1 MPTSF
6 VQNWQVD
13 RSELATQIR
22 PTKHLDIAVSAA
34 RLASQAGCSALAGRC
49 RCAPWGSRTWPTS
62 KNRHLASTDTTFRSQ
77 TLGCRLAVILYLIS
91 PGGSRPPPPPP
102 IPPRW
107 GAPRGVRRAAAPS
120 HWEGTGMGGGDP
132 HWKLKEKRFHSE
144 AHNRGL
150 DINRGCMARREGPI
164 RGPGLFPDTVLGP
177 TPDPWMLMDTNL

>member
-77 TLGCRLAVILYLIS
+77 TLGCRMGVILYLIS
-91 PGGSRPPPPPP
+91 PGGTRPPPPPP
-102 IPPRW
+102 NTPPEWLPAR
-107 GAPRGVRRAAAPS
+107 GAAGGSPLALGGHRD
-120 HWEGTGMGGGDP
+120 GGGRP
-132 HWKLKEKRFHSE
+132 TLETKRE
-144 AHNRGL
+144 
-150 DINRGCMARREGPI
+150 
-164 RGPGLFPDTVLGP
+164 TVP
-177 TPDPWMLMDTNL
+177 FRSAQSWS